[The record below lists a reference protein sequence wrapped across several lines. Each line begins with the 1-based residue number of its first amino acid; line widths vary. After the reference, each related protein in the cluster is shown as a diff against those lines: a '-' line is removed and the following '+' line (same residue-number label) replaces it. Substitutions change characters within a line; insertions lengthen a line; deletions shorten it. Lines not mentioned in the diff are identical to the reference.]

1 MSTKTKNTTSSNTN
15 TVATTSQQQSTT
27 TTTQTQSEPNV
38 QLIEKLAAQ
47 PIPIVLP
54 PSYKPEAKYEKYV
67 NQLVGKIIMSAAL
80 ISKTPGNKLKN
91 ALMAQK
97 GLLIKLNESKL
108 IVDAISKEKLH
119 LELVSI
125 SGTKYVITTV
135 KEKSFYGLNSNLT
148 IGGGIII
155 VILEKCILVALFPAS
170 VFPSESIPYVENF
183 VQNTILN

>member
-1 MSTKTKNTTSSNTN
+1 MSGRSSKSSSSNNSNSTPTTITATTNVTPTKT
-15 TVATTSQQQSTT
+15 
-27 TTTQTQSEPNV
+27 EPNI

-54 PSYKPEAKYEKYV
+54 PSYKPEAKYEKYL
-67 NQLVGKIIMSAAL
+67 NQLVGKTIMSAAL

-108 IVDAISKEKLH
+108 IVDAIAKDRLH

-148 IGGGIII
+148 IGGGIVI
-155 VILEKCILVALFPAS
+155 VVLEKCVLVALFAAS
-170 VFPSESIPYVENF
+170 VLPSESIPYVENF